1 MSRIPLPEKSETLF
15 GVQDENL
22 RYVEETFKVRVR
34 NDGGALLIEG
44 TPEGETAAKSVFE
57 QLGHM
62 LKDGYVLAPGDV
74 RLAANLLSADPS
86 AVLKDYLLKSV
97 LRTGK
102 KTIVPRSL
110 NQRRYLE
117 QIATHDM
124 VFGIGPAGTGKTYL
138 AMAQAVTSLLSRS
151 VARIILARPAVE
163 AGEKLGFLPG
173 DLQQKVDPYLRPLY
187 DALYDMIEFEKA
199 EKLLERHVIE
209 VAPIAFMRGRTL
221 SDAFVI
227 VDEAQNTTP
236 EQMKMVLTRIGFGSK
251 VVVTGDITQVDLPI
265 GRTSGLVDA
274 IEVLQGVE
282 NIAFSYFDQRDV
294 VRHKLV
300 ASVIRAYDA
309 KRPTNGNATNG
320 AAPRTAD
327 KVPS

>member
-1 MSRIPLPEKSETLF
+1 
-15 GVQDENL
+15 
-22 RYVEETFKVRVR
+22 
-34 NDGGALLIEG
+34 
-44 TPEGETAAKSVFE
+44 VFE
-57 QLGHM
+57 QLAAM
-62 LKDGYVLAPGDV
+62 MSDGYVVAPGDV
-74 RLAANLLSADPS
+74 RLAANLLSSDPY
-86 AVLKDYLLKSV
+86 ATLKDYLLRSV
-97 LRTGK
+97 IRTGK

-110 NQRRYLE
+110 NQRLYLE
-117 QIATHDM
+117 QITSHDM

-138 AMAQAVTSLLSRS
+138 AMAHAIASLLSKS

-187 DALYDMIEFEKA
+187 DALYDMLEFEKV

-251 VVVTGDITQVDLPI
+251 VVVTGDITQVDLPV

-274 IEVLQGVE
+274 IDVLSGVE
-282 NIAFSYFDQRDV
+282 NIAFCYFDQRDV

-300 ASVIRAYDA
+300 ASVIRAYESR
-309 KRPTNGNATNG
+309 RPGVNG
-320 AAPRTAD
+320 ATAAREGGA
-327 KVPS
+327 